1 MGILIWNVGYSG
13 NSLSEWPVPPYA
25 SIVKKLRFCRIAR
38 VQLRRRWWLQAALLG
53 GIWLACDAA
62 ARMLKLPVPG
72 SILGLAVVLLALET
86 RILSLHWFRR
96 GASGLL
102 SHLILFFVPAML
114 AVVNHRELFS
124 GTGLKL
130 LAAVLIGTPIVM
142 IGTAAVVEIGFRLG
156 GGRSGQRREP

>member
-1 MGILIWNVGYSG
+1 M
-13 NSLSEWPVPPYA
+13 
-25 SIVKKLRFCRIAR
+25 
-38 VQLRRRWWLQAALLG
+38 LG

-62 ARMLKLPVPG
+62 ARMMKLPIPG
-72 SILGLAVVLLALET
+72 SILGLALVLLALET
-86 RILSLHWFRR
+86 QVLSLHWFRR

-124 GTGLKL
+124 ATGLKL

-142 IGTAAVVEIGFRLG
+142 IGTAVVVEMGFRIG
-156 GGRSGQRREP
+156 AGRSGRSGEP